1 MEVTIHPR
9 VKNSKPDFPQIFY
22 GKHLTSGCAEYA
34 DGPDGKP
41 YRVFIS
47 EDVAKQ
53 MDPSFAARPCYVD
66 HVDGETPDA
75 KNKTVQG
82 TVQDEKGNS
91 ESKICDGYIIE
102 SFFLPVD
109 GSHWVKFLVTSQ
121 QGADAIARGWKLSNC
136 YTPLSL
142 GPGGSWHGIEY
153 SREFLAAEYNHCAI
167 VEHPRYT
174 ESIILTPE
182 AFKSYCS
189 EKEAELVT
197 MRNSVENVQKIKVE
211 VKFPEGEKSMK
222 KPNLLDMMFG
232 KKNGKIEKI
241 ENAAAIGN
249 VEVRMGKNRSA
260 SIADL
265 VAKAAVMNDAD
276 YEKLMKDSADEDV
289 DMEVE
294 NDLEDLKEKNKK
306 KSSIDEDE
314 MENEDELDEDKKND
328 EKNTPADEKL
338 ENEERVDQ
346 KEMENEEDEDAK
358 MKALREAQ
366 NKKNKM
372 KKNAEK
378 NTPADEKL
386 ENEERVDQKEMENDD
401 EDENPLM
408 NVINMDGEDTT
419 VGDLINSHVN
429 LKNKYNALRQK
440 HNDLREE
447 YSDMKNTFG
456 EDDAFEN
463 DTDIPKRDEEMQEA
477 LGKLENQEKCLE
489 NSLERRRNSIA
500 KIIGKMKNSADA
512 VAKREQKKQDGVEN
526 FKKIQNAELE
536 AMINSAAGP
545 VTPTETSR
553 SMVERGQKRYGSG
566 N

>member
-1 MEVTIHPR
+1 
-9 VKNSKPDFPQIFY
+9 
-22 GKHLTSGCAEYA
+22 
-34 DGPDGKP
+34 
-41 YRVFIS
+41 
-47 EDVAKQ
+47 
-53 MDPSFAARPCYVD
+53 
-66 HVDGETPDA
+66 
-75 KNKTVQG
+75 
-82 TVQDEKGNS
+82 
-91 ESKICDGYIIE
+91 
-102 SFFLPVD
+102 
-109 GSHWVKFLVTSQ
+109 
-121 QGADAIARGWKLSNC
+121 
-136 YTPLSL
+136 
-142 GPGGSWHGIEY
+142 
-153 SREFLAAEYNHCAI
+153 
-167 VEHPRYT
+167 
-174 ESIILTPE
+174 
-182 AFKSYCS
+182 
-189 EKEAELVT
+189 

-378 NTPADEKL
+378 
-386 ENEERVDQKEMENDD
+386 
-401 EDENPLM
+401 
-408 NVINMDGEDTT
+408 
-419 VGDLINSHVN
+419 
-429 LKNKYNALRQK
+429 K
-440 HNDLREE
+440 H
-447 YSDMKNTFG
+447 
-456 EDDAFEN
+456 
-463 DTDIPKRDEEMQEA
+463 
-477 LGKLENQEKCLE
+477 
-489 NSLERRRNSIA
+489 
-500 KIIGKMKNSADA
+500 
-512 VAKREQKKQDGVEN
+512 
-526 FKKIQNAELE
+526 
-536 AMINSAAGP
+536 AG
-545 VTPTETSR
+545 
-553 SMVERGQKRYGSG
+553 
-566 N
+566 